1 MWLNDNYE
9 TKRALQFGS
18 NLLITLVMEVMS
30 ALLCLM
36 LVNRNGTIL
45 ENVKQKAGKTLAFCF
60 LGVFAVT
67 VVVSRSPHR

>member
-30 ALLCLM
+30 E
-36 LVNRNGTIL
+36 VQYWSTR
-45 ENVKQKAGKTLAFCF
+45 
-60 LGVFAVT
+60 
-67 VVVSRSPHR
+67 

>member
-36 LVNRNGTIL
+36 LVNRNSTLL
-45 ENVKQKAGKTLAFCF
+45 ENLKQKAGKTLAFCF

-67 VVVSRSPHR
+67 VAAHHFHHG